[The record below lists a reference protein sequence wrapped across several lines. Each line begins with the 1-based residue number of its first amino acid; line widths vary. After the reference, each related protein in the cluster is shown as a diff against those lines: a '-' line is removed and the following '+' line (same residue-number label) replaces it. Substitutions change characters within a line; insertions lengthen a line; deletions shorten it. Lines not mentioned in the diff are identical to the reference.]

1 MHLLFLSLLVCAF
14 SYTAPGSKFD
24 LSKWN
29 LQLPVNNVQTIS
41 GPKGDLDTYSSKWF
55 WLDQQGKMVFTT
67 ITSGNHTPGSKYA
80 RSELREI
87 FSSSDPDWSLPSKNG
102 LHVLEATA
110 QVTSCPTSNKKTTLG
125 QIHTVDAKLPIVVE
139 LQWVDGKVVVMYSQK
154 DSKNHKYQYF
164 TFNDNVGNGL
174 FKYKILVNNGKMTM
188 QVNSQSKTVDISG
201 WTGTKQYFKAGNY
214 VQSNVGD
221 VLCTAK
227 FSTLCVKHGATS
239 CTNQLNRMEGEE
251 EPVGHSNSLAI
262 GLGVGLGVGFLA
274 LVIVGSI
281 AFFAYKKS
289 QHNEMAERV

>member
-1 MHLLFLSLLVCAF
+1 MGIFAGPTQPRASREIFRTRKPCSNDASPLFVSYDQNTCSVLIRIVLVCAF

-139 LQWVDGKVVVMYSQK
+139 LQWVDGKVVVMY
-154 DSKNHKYQYF
+154 
-164 TFNDNVGNGL
+164 
-174 FKYKILVNNGKMTM
+174 
-188 QVNSQSKTVDISG
+188 
-201 WTGTKQYFKAGNY
+201 
-214 VQSNVGD
+214 
-221 VLCTAK
+221 
-227 FSTLCVKHGATS
+227 
-239 CTNQLNRMEGEE
+239 R
-251 EPVGHSNSLAI
+251 
-262 GLGVGLGVGFLA
+262 
-274 LVIVGSI
+274 
-281 AFFAYKKS
+281 
-289 QHNEMAERV
+289 